1 MRFGLGADK
10 QRDRRPGWP
19 SLEAMLRD
27 LVDSLEHGTPIADR
41 SPILR
46 DGTLGWAVVLDAE
59 ADATLA
65 AWRASQE
72 RS

>member
-27 LVDSLEHGTPIADR
+27 LVDSLEHGTPMAGR
-41 SPILR
+41 SPIVGHGAL
-46 DGTLGWAVVLDAE
+46 DWAVVLDAE

-65 AWRASQE
+65 AWRPSQE